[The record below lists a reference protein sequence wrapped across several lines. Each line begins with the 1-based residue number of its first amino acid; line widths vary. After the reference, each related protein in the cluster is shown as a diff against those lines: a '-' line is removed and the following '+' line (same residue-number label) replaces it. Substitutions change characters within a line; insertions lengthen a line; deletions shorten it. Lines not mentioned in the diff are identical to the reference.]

1 MADLRKITTFAYTHT
16 FYQMKVIKNT
26 SLLLLCGLLSMS
38 VVSCKKEKKTDNIIT
53 KIKPKTVSSRG
64 PQQLSNFEYKK
75 QVEWLGSSYTISIKR
90 HADKN
95 LPMVTDS
102 DGKKYYDN
110 KVEVV
115 IMRADGTEFFKRTFQ
130 KNDFKAFTDNK
141 YGREGAFIGFMFD
154 KVEGEY
160 LKFGASVGS
169 PDPNSDEFITIDV
182 TINKMGTVKIT
193 SSIQLDT
200 DSDDAEKQPQGKPKT
215 ELEMAE
221 DEGM

>member
-90 HADKN
+90 
-95 LPMVTDS
+95 
-102 DGKKYYDN
+102 
-110 KVEVV
+110 
-115 IMRADGTEFFKRTFQ
+115 RADGTEFFKRTFQ

-169 PDPNSDEFITIDV
+169 PDPNSDEFIPIDV

>member
-1 MADLRKITTFAYTHT
+1 MHTHIH

-90 HADKN
+90 HADKD

-130 KNDFKAFTDNK
+130 K
-141 YGREGAFIGFMFD
+141 EGAFIGFMFD
-154 KVEGEY
+154 QVEGEY

-169 PDPNSDEFITIDV
+169 PDPNSDEFIPIDV

>member
-1 MADLRKITTFAYTHT
+1 
-16 FYQMKVIKNT
+16 
-26 SLLLLCGLLSMS
+26 MS

-64 PQQLSNFEYKK
+64 PQQLSNFEDKK

-90 HADKN
+90 HADKD

-169 PDPNSDEFITIDV
+169 PDPNSDEFIPIDV

>member
-1 MADLRKITTFAYTHT
+1 
-16 FYQMKVIKNT
+16 MKVIKNT

-90 HADKN
+90 HADKD

-169 PDPNSDEFITIDV
+169 PDSDEFIPIDV

>member
-1 MADLRKITTFAYTHT
+1 
-16 FYQMKVIKNT
+16 MKVIKNP

-130 KNDFKAFTDNK
+130 KNDFKAFTDN
-141 YGREGAFIGFMFD
+141 I
-154 KVEGEY
+154 
-160 LKFGASVGS
+160 
-169 PDPNSDEFITIDV
+169 
-182 TINKMGTVKIT
+182 
-193 SSIQLDT
+193 
-200 DSDDAEKQPQGKPKT
+200 
-215 ELEMAE
+215 
-221 DEGM
+221 